1 MRSSFQ
7 LLAVMAV
14 VAGLT
19 LASCGGEESPTGNDA
34 TGDENVATKPNPQGS
49 SLLKVGDK
57 LFNLPSPLETAML
70 IEEVGGDF
78 YEDMLNPNTDAT
90 QYSVKT
96 IQAMNLGVYGA
107 DLGYCLI
114 YNQSQKAFR
123 LLATTKKLGTELGI
137 SPALYGDLIKRFEG
151 NMENKDSLLIFVS
164 ELNRLSD
171 EYLKENESE
180 DVSAMILYG
189 GWLESLYFMTS
200 LSSTLDSPELRER
213 VGEQKNTIENLIGL
227 ISQQNG
233 NGGFDEL
240 LAELNDLKSSFAK
253 VGATYEWV
261 EAETSPEEMLTV
273 IKSKS
278 AVTLDDALLKEIAD
292 KIATLRNRIISTTAS

>member
-34 TGDENVATKPNPQGS
+34 TGDENVATKPKPQGS

-123 LLATTKKLGTELGI
+123 LLATTKNSEPNSAFHL
-137 SPALYGDLIKRFEG
+137 RF
-151 NMENKDSLLIFVS
+151 METSSSV
-164 ELNRLSD
+164 
-171 EYLKENESE
+171 LKET
-180 DVSAMILYG
+180 
-189 GWLESLYFMTS
+189 WKTK
-200 LSSTLDSPELRER
+200 THC
-213 VGEQKNTIENLIGL
+213 
-227 ISQQNG
+227 
-233 NGGFDEL
+233 
-240 LAELNDLKSSFAK
+240 SF
-253 VGATYEWV
+253 
-261 EAETSPEEMLTV
+261 SCQ
-273 IKSKS
+273 S
-278 AVTLDDALLKEIAD
+278 
-292 KIATLRNRIISTTAS
+292 